1 MELMVMWLAAG
12 MTVGLLVNLAIDR
25 IREHT

>member
-1 MELMVMWLAAG
+1 MVMWLAAG
-12 MTVGLLVNLAIDR
+12 MTVGLFVNLAIDR

>member
-1 MELMVMWLAAG
+1 MDVMMMWIGAG
-12 MTVGLLVNLAIDR
+12 MAVGLFVNLALDR

>member
-12 MTVGLLVNLAIDR
+12 MTVGLFVNLAIDR